1 MYSLMNLLKN
11 LIKDWVIPIGIALII
26 ALIIRNFV
34 IFNITVPTESMFP
47 TIKIGDKISVT
58 KGYRHKFDHEEI
70 PIFSIDLAIGF
81 NSWYYY
87 ISDTKIYDEIEKF
100 SKNKSFPKNYLLN
113 LLLSVFD
120 IGEILAA
127 SFEYGKK
134 IGAKEKQ
141 NEIKK
146 VLGIDTENEY

>member
-1 MYSLMNLLKN
+1 MNKTIYDNPELEKCSVGSRLCY
-11 LIKDWVIPIGIALII
+11 
-26 ALIIRNFV
+26 
-34 IFNITVPTESMFP
+34 TEEISS
-47 TIKIGDKISVT
+47 GDKISVT